1 MDHRQEG
8 VPRSRHPEEMS
19 ERGDSDTGTNFETWT
34 SFQGT
39 RGTANLSDQILR
51 QDLHIAFTYFWLR
64 MTGENAVEVVNNI
77 EVLEDL
83 DATANF
89 IWLW

>member
-1 MDHRQEG
+1 
-8 VPRSRHPEEMS
+8 
-19 ERGDSDTGTNFETWT
+19 
-34 SFQGT
+34 
-39 RGTANLSDQILR
+39 
-51 QDLHIAFTYFWLR
+51 

>member
-1 MDHRQEG
+1 
-8 VPRSRHPEEMS
+8 
-19 ERGDSDTGTNFETWT
+19 
-34 SFQGT
+34 
-39 RGTANLSDQILR
+39 
-51 QDLHIAFTYFWLR
+51 
-64 MTGENAVEVVNNI
+64 MTGENAIEVVNNI